1 MLAWSCHK
9 TFWFQGIFFCCFTV
23 PPSDPVVEG
32 GPVVRLKAHTPHN
45 LTCRASGAKPAAEIT
60 WYRDGEVMET
70 AIYSKVQR
78 EQICA
83 EHYLSIANTHTMLQ
97 NATVGGNKCKDI
109 QKKEIFSPGVRYS
122 ISAVCVLLF
131 FSFFLLFFISIATL
145 LSQDLLSYPLQSPS
159 HFHSRLTPHLLL
171 LSPLSLHCL
180 LMQLH
185 WSITGACQSSDRHEG
200 FIQ

>member
-131 FSFFLLFFISIATL
+131 FSFFLIFLNLLPPFSLKICCLTHCSPPPISTHAWPPTFSSSAPS
-145 LSQDLLSYPLQSPS
+145 LS
-159 HFHSRLTPHLLL
+159 T
-171 LSPLSLHCL
+171 
-180 LMQLH
+180 
-185 WSITGACQSSDRHEG
+185 AC
-200 FIQ
+200 